1 MSGLVSFL
9 LRHGY
14 LFLFGMVLVEQA
26 GLPIPA
32 VPVLLAVGALVGM
45 GKFSLTHSILV
56 AVGAC
61 LIADIVWYRLG
72 RSYGSS
78 ILRLVCR
85 ISLEPDSCVRRT
97 ENVFA
102 REGTRTLLYA
112 KFVPGLSTVAPPVA
126 GLARVSLVRFLLWDG
141 AGALIWTT
149 TFLLLGYVFSRQLE
163 RVAEAVRVLGVR
175 VIAAIVGGL
184 ALYLIWKLDQ
194 RRRFLRDLEIAR
206 IAPEELLAMM
216 QAWRGDVVVVDLRN
230 ALEREGDAA
239 ALPGAIVLTPDE
251 LDERHHE
258 IPRDRDV
265 ILYCT

>member
-1 MSGLVSFL
+1 MSTLLTFL

-14 LFLFGMVLVEQA
+14 LFLFAVVLVEQA
-26 GLPIPA
+26 GLPVPA
-32 VPVLLAVGALVGM
+32 VPVLLAMGTLVGL
-45 GKFSLTHSILV
+45 GKFSLTTSAAV
-56 AVGAC
+56 AVAAC
-61 LIADIVWYRLG
+61 LVADIVWYRLG

-102 REGTRTLLYA
+102 REGGRTLLYA

-126 GLARVSLVRFLLWDG
+126 GLARLSFGRFLLWDV
-141 AGALIWTT
+141 AGAVIWTV
-149 TFLLLGYVFSRQLE
+149 TFLLLGYVFSVQIEKL
-163 RVAEAVRVLGVR
+163 AEGMRVLGAR
-175 VIAAIVGGL
+175 VIAAVVGAF
-184 ALYLIWKLDQ
+184 ALYVIWKVDE
-194 RRRFLRDLEIAR
+194 RRRFIRDLEIAR
-206 IAPEELLAMM
+206 IAPEELLALM
-216 QAWRGDVVVVDLRN
+216 QSGAGDVVIVDLRN
-230 ALEREGDAA
+230 ALERDEDAGA
-239 ALPGAIVLTPDE
+239 VPGAIVLSPDE

>member
-1 MSGLVSFL
+1 MSGIAGFL
-9 LRHGY
+9 IRHGY
-14 LFLFGMVLVEQA
+14 LFLFVAVLVEQA
-26 GLPIPA
+26 GLPLPS
-32 VPVLLAVGALVGM
+32 VPVLLAMGALVGM
-45 GKFSLTHSILV
+45 GRFSFVTSAAV
-56 AVGAC
+56 AVVAC
-61 LIADIVWYRLG
+61 LLADFVWYRLG
-72 RSYGSS
+72 RRHGSS

-102 REGTRTLLYA
+102 REGSRTLLYA

-126 GLARVSLVRFLLWDG
+126 GLARVSFLRFLLWDG

-149 TFLLLGYVFSRQLE
+149 TFLLLGFVFSRQLE
-163 RVAEAVRVLGVR
+163 RVAEATRVLGGR
-175 VIAAIVGGL
+175 VIAAVVGGL

-206 IAPEELLAMM
+206 IAPEELLALM
-216 QAWRGDVVVVDLRN
+216 QAGQGDVVVVDLRN
-230 ALEREGDAA
+230 ALERAGDAA
-239 ALPGAIVLTPDE
+239 AVPGAIVLTPDE

>member
-1 MSGLVSFL
+1 VSGLVHFL

-14 LFLFGMVLVEQA
+14 LFLFAAVLVEQA
-26 GLPIPA
+26 GLPVPA
-32 VPVLLAVGALVGM
+32 VPVLLAMGALVGM
-45 GKFSLTHSILV
+45 GKFSLTTSVLV
-56 AVGAC
+56 AVAAC

-72 RSYGSS
+72 RLYGSS

-102 REGTRTLLYA
+102 REGSRTLLYA

-126 GLARVSLVRFLLWDG
+126 GLARLSLGRFLLWDG

-149 TFLLLGYVFSRQLE
+149 TSLLLGYVFSRQLE
-163 RVAEAVRVLGVR
+163 RVAEAASVLGAR
-175 VIAAIVGGL
+175 VIAAVVGGL

-194 RRRFLRDLEIAR
+194 RRRFLHGLEIAR
-206 IAPEELLAMM
+206 IAPEELLALM
-216 QAWRGDVVVVDLRN
+216 QAGRGDVVVVDLRN
-230 ALEREGDAA
+230 ALERESDAA

-265 ILYCT
+265 VLYCT

>member
-1 MSGLVSFL
+1 MSGLVPFL

-14 LFLFGMVLVEQA
+14 LFLFAVVLVEQA
-26 GLPIPA
+26 GLPVPA
-32 VPVLLAVGALVGM
+32 VPVLLAMGALVGM
-45 GKFSLTHSILV
+45 GKFSLTTAAAVAVAACLV
-56 AVGAC
+56 AD
-61 LIADIVWYRLG
+61 IAWYRLG
-72 RSYGSS
+72 RSYGTS

-102 REGTRTLLYA
+102 REGSRTLLYA

-126 GLARVSLVRFLLWDG
+126 GLARVSFARFLVWDV
-141 AGALIWTT
+141 AGSVTWTT

-163 RVAEAVRVLGVR
+163 RVAEATRVLGAR
-175 VIAAIVGGL
+175 VVAAVVGGL
-184 ALYLIWKLDQ
+184 ALYVIWKLDQ

-206 IAPEELLAMM
+206 IAPEELLALM
-216 QAWRGDVVVVDLRN
+216 QSGKGDVVVVDLRN
-230 ALEREGDAA
+230 ALERAEDAA
-239 ALPGAIVLTPDE
+239 AVPGAIVLTPDE

>member
-1 MSGLVSFL
+1 S
-9 LRHGY
+9 
-14 LFLFGMVLVEQA
+14 A
-26 GLPIPA
+26 A
-32 VPVLLAVGALVGM
+32 
-45 GKFSLTHSILV
+45 V
-56 AVGAC
+56 AVLAC

-72 RSYGSS
+72 RIYGSS

-126 GLARVSLVRFLLWDG
+126 GLARVSFARFLLWDG

-149 TFLLLGYVFSRQLE
+149 TSLLLGYVFSRQLE
-163 RVAEAVRVLGVR
+163 RVAEATTVLGGR
-175 VIAAIVGGL
+175 VIAAVVGGL

-206 IAPEELLAMM
+206 IAPEELLAVM
-216 QAWRGDVVVVDLRN
+216 QAGRGDVVVVDLRN

-239 ALPGAIVLTPDE
+239 ALPGALVPTPDE
-251 LDERHHE
+251 PDGRPHGTPPH
-258 IPRDRDV
+258 RDA
-265 ILYCT
+265 

>member
-1 MSGLVSFL
+1 MSGLVHFL

-14 LFLFGMVLVEQA
+14 LFLFAAVLVEQA
-26 GLPIPA
+26 GLPVPA
-32 VPVLLAVGALVGM
+32 VPVLLAMGALVGM
-45 GKFSLTHSILV
+45 GKFSLMTSVLV
-56 AVGAC
+56 AVAAC

-97 ENVFA
+97 ENIFA
-102 REGTRTLLYA
+102 REGSRTLLYA

-126 GLARVSLVRFLLWDG
+126 GLARLSLGRFLLWDG
-141 AGALIWTT
+141 AGALIWTA
-149 TFLLLGYVFSRQLE
+149 TFVLLGYVFSRQLE
-163 RVAEAVRVLGVR
+163 RMAEAASVLGAR
-175 VIAAIVGGL
+175 VIAAVVGGL

-194 RRRFLRDLEIAR
+194 RRRFLRGLEIAR
-206 IAPEELLAMM
+206 IAPEELLALM
-216 QAWRGDVVVVDLRN
+216 QAGRGDVVVVDLRN
-230 ALEREGDAA
+230 ALERESDAA
-239 ALPGAIVLTPDE
+239 ALPGAILLTPDE

-265 ILYCT
+265 VLYCT

>member
-1 MSGLVSFL
+1 MSGLVPFL

-26 GLPIPA
+26 GLPIPS
-32 VPVLLAVGALVGM
+32 VPVLLAVGALIGM
-45 GKFSLTHSILV
+45 GRFSFTHAVLV
-56 AVGAC
+56 AVAAC
-61 LIADIVWYRLG
+61 LIADIAWYRLG

-102 REGTRTLLYA
+102 REGSRTLLYA

-126 GLARVSLVRFLLWDG
+126 GLARVSLLRFLLWDG

-149 TFLLLGYVFSRQLE
+149 TFLLLGFVFSRQLE
-163 RVAEAVRVLGVR
+163 RVAEATRILGGR
-175 VIAAIVGGL
+175 VIAAVVGGL

-206 IAPEELLAMM
+206 IAPEELLALM
-216 QAWRGDVVVVDLRN
+216 QAGRGDVVVVDLRN
-230 ALEREGDAA
+230 ALEREVDAA

-251 LDERHHE
+251 LDERNHE

-265 ILYCT
+265 VLYCT